1 MIRKVL
7 RFLRAYALLINP
19 LKMGVFTE
27 IAEQTNFDHAFSI
40 SYSQG
45 GEDLALL
52 NIFSGRTEGSYIDIG
67 AHHPSRF
74 SVTRKLYDL
83 GWNGVNI
90 DANKDLIANF
100 QTSRP
105 RDINI
110 CAAVGNLNQYKL
122 HIFTE
127 PAISTTNLIWR
138 DKFLSEKNKVLKTEL
153 VSGVSL
159 REILDKHFSN
169 RDLDLLTIDIEGTDF
184 EALASGDFSNLST
197 ERFPSWILLESTP
210 PLNNVVE
217 TESIKYAISLGYEI
231 YCILPM
237 STILKYN
244 SAKL

>member
-1 MIRKVL
+1 MIRKLL
-7 RFLRAYALLINP
+7 RFLKAYALLINP
-19 LKMGVFTE
+19 SKMGVFTE
-27 IAEQTNFDHAFSI
+27 IADKTSFDHAFSI
-40 SYSQG
+40 SYSQC

-52 NIFSGRTEGSYIDIG
+52 NIFNGRSEGSYIDIG

-74 SVTRKLYDL
+74 SVTRRLYDL

-90 DANKDLIANF
+90 DANKDLIKNF

-110 CAAVGNLNQYKL
+110 CAAVGNLNQYEL

-138 DKFLSEKNKVLKTEL
+138 DRFLSARNKILKTEI
-153 VSGVSL
+153 VRGVRL
-159 REILDKHFSN
+159 REILDMHFSC
-169 RDLDLLTIDIEGTDF
+169 RDLDLLNIDIEGSDL
-184 EALASGDFSNLST
+184 EALTSGDFSNLSP
-197 ERFPSWILLESTP
+197 ERFPRWILLESTP

-217 TESIKYAISLGYEI
+217 TESIKYATSLGYQI
-231 YCILPM
+231 YCVLPM

-244 SAKL
+244 STKL